1 MRLSTNQFY
10 FARIVKNKMVKCPM
24 ILLVLMVGVKA
35 ETVSNEITQLSTL
48 NEPYDYHDIEVHIE
62 PSVDTS
68 ADEDKLRKLKNIA
81 KNMENKIEQLNE
93 DLENFRGI
101 ESIKK
106 ALKDKVSAISA
117 IPFESQ
123 ANIDQL
129 LLMDGSPEAG
139 ERQKMLKRMRKRT
152 TMMKRMVEKLTIF
165 TVVVKTMKLLQ
176 DEEQIPEF
184 QKILQEMIND

>member
-10 FARIVKNKMVKCPM
+10 FARIVKNKMGKCPM
-24 ILLVLMVGVKA
+24 ILLVLMVGVKG

-48 NEPYDYHDIEVHIE
+48 TEPYDYHDNEVHIE
-62 PSVDTS
+62 PSVDAS

-81 KNMENKIEQLNE
+81 KNMENKIEQLHE

-101 ESIKK
+101 ESIKE

-152 TMMKRMVEKLTIF
+152 KMMKRMVEKLTIF

-184 QKILQEMIND
+184 QKILEEMINN